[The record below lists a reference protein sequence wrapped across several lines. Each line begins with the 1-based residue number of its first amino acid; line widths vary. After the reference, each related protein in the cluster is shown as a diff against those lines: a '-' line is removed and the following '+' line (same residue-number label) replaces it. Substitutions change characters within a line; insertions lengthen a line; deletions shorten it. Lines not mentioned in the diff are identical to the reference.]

1 MKIGLGAE
9 LKMVEGKLEALEK
22 EKPELLDEIDRL
34 RDENDNYLRAVNA
47 KNAELENSCREL
59 NIVIAREQSYY
70 KELIALRKICSVE
83 KNELYSTRAKLV
95 ELYEH
100 YQLLE
105 TQIETKNALFQF
117 AESTERDLKQKIHD
131 LEVNLKS
138 KELIS
143 EKESSQRGLLDKANQ
158 EIEKL
163 QNENKRLK
171 EGRSNSYENS
181 LIEYSITEL
190 EKLINWYDS
199 ETTKI
204 SNGNQAPKFTI
215 SPSTNEEKIQQLL
228 QYISTIFTESLLIA
242 KHFDELRLKY
252 NANI

>member
-158 EIEKL
+158 EIEKV
-163 QNENKRLK
+163 E
-171 EGRSNSYENS
+171 
-181 LIEYSITEL
+181 EL
-190 EKLINWYDS
+190 
-199 ETTKI
+199 
-204 SNGNQAPKFTI
+204 F
-215 SPSTNEEKIQQLL
+215 
-228 QYISTIFTESLLIA
+228 SLLPEQTMANAA
-242 KHFDELRLKY
+242 KCSNPVVFCNNMWSAVVWKFFLPAVTCAID
-252 NANI
+252 NINFVFFVPI